1 MTPQY
6 LQGILRFL
14 GETEPTVDDGELLKQ
29 FIVTRS
35 EMAFAEL
42 VRRHARLVW
51 SACRHLSR
59 SEAEADDA
67 FQATFLVLIQNA
79 SKIRNACKLSSWLHG
94 VAYKVCARMR
104 SSNDARK
111 KRESAKAK
119 SEPQSSVVSESAWDR
134 AIGAVHEELAKLPES
149 LRVPFVM
156 CCLEG
161 KGVQESAEQL
171 GWKIGTFSGR
181 LSRAKDAILAKL
193 ETRGLTLG
201 VVAGIGLTVPS
212 AVLTARTITLAKTGV
227 IIPQTVSDLSHG
239 VLSMSMKTIQVLAAS
254 FVLVCGLGTTIG
266 SAWLSNADAQVA
278 ALPEASVKP
287 SPEAELKR
295 LQAEIQ
301 RLEEEV
307 KKQQATTAT
316 TGQFLGE
323 RIRFYDNQASIAKT
337 KKWEYDFVAVSEME
351 RSKFME
357 LLQNY
362 EDRGWEYNGL
372 TMFKH
377 DGKQAPIWVFRRL
390 VKVSTTSGDIKGKT
404 ELFSDTTNAEHG
416 LAVIRQYE
424 AIYDATTRY
433 PTKTAQNIPAE
444 KKAEADKIEAEIK
457 ALQAKLDALKTV
469 NQRRVYMKA
478 GLPLPPK
485 DYAEVLNKFA
495 TAKFTKPGTIKI
507 DSSEHGVAV
516 EGTDEALK
524 WADEMH
530 KKLTSGK

>member
-1 MTPQY
+1 VTPQY

-29 FIVTRS
+29 FITTRS
-35 EMAFAEL
+35 DMAFAEL

-79 SKIRNACKLSSWLHG
+79 AKIRNACKLSSWLHG

-111 KRESAKAK
+111 KRETAKAK
-119 SEPQSSVVSESAWDR
+119 SEPQTAIVSESAWDR
-134 AIGAVHEELAKLPES
+134 AIASVHEELAKLPES

-181 LSRAKDAILAKL
+181 LSRAKDAILARL

-212 AVLTARTITLAKTGV
+212 AILTARTITLAKNGV
-227 IIPQTVSDLSHG
+227 TIPQTVSDLSHG

-266 SAWLSNADAQVA
+266 SAWLANADAQTSA
-278 ALPEASVKP
+278 PPPTFTTKP

-307 KKQQATTAT
+307 KKQSTLRYTADLFRS
-316 TGQFLGE
+316 Q
-323 RIRFYDNQASIAKT
+323 IDNKTHSAKT
-337 KKWEYDFVAVSEME
+337 TKWEYDFVAVSELE

-357 LLQNY
+357 LLQDY
-362 EDRGWEYNGL
+362 ENRGWEYNGL
-372 TMFKH
+372 TMYKLE
-377 DGKQAPIWVFRRL
+377 GKQAPIWVFRRPA
-390 VKVSTTSGDIKGKT
+390 KEAGNTSGATSKPVYESYFDVTGQNIGKAV
-404 ELFSDTTNAEHG
+404 LTTPDG
-416 LAVIRQYE
+416 LYSLS
-424 AIYDATTRY
+424 TRY
-433 PTKTAQNIPAE
+433 PATTTPNIPAE
-444 KKAEADKIEAEIK
+444 KQVEAAKIEAEIK
-457 ALQAKLDALKTV
+457 ALQAKLEAMKTV
-469 NQRRVYMKA
+469 TQRRVYPKE
-478 GLPLPPK
+478 GLPLSPK
-485 DYAEVLNKFA
+485 DYAEVLYKFA
-495 TAKFTKPGTIKI
+495 TAKFTKSGDIKI
-507 DSSEHGVAV
+507 ASSEQTVTV
-516 EGTDEALK
+516 EGTEEAVK